1 MKRTSEF
8 IRVLVLLVLVTVSVS
23 AQVLVP
29 GEELVYRVSYLGIN
43 LGTIRLVNE
52 GRHEAL
58 GKPAFKCTAYIDS
71 REGIPFLALHV
82 VYQSWMEPTA
92 LASLQFVAQNKGDGE
107 YTKYI
112 FDYDARRITT
122 TTWKDRQKT
131 DERVFEIQRKYTDGL
146 TILYTARQLLYS
158 KRTAWIPTIVR
169 EDTAWTKINFTGRI
183 EPSTIDAVPYPIR
196 TVYFDGEANWT
207 GVYGVTGYFQGWF
220 SDDDARIPIK
230 AKMKLYLG
238 SADIE
243 LIGWKRPGWAPPQ
256 MGKN

>member
-1 MKRTSEF
+1 MSRPAL
-8 IRVLVLLVLVTVSVS
+8 ICWLLVLLASAR

-29 GEELVYRVSYLGIN
+29 GEELTYSVSYLGIQ
-43 LGTIRLVNE
+43 LGTIRIVNE

-82 VYQSWMEPTA
+82 VYESWMEPTA
-92 LASLQFVAQNKGDGE
+92 LASLQFVAQNKLDGE
-107 YTKYI
+107 YTKYT
-112 FDYDARRITT
+112 FDYDQRRITT
-122 TTWKDRQKT
+122 ATWKDRQKT
-131 DERVFEIQRKYTDGL
+131 DERVFEIKRKYTDGL
-146 TILYTARQLLYS
+146 TILYAARQLLYS

-169 EDTAWTKINFTGRI
+169 EDTAWTKINFTGRNAAVSI
-183 EPSTIDAVPYPIR
+183 SAVPYPIR

-207 GVYGVTGYFQGWF
+207 GVYGVTGSFEGWF

-243 LIGWKRPGWAPPQ
+243 LTAWKRPGWSPPKATDQ
-256 MGKN
+256 